1 MVTLTTALG
10 LLAVATALVDALML
24 HVLPEKERYQQAKY
38 EREDRRQLQ
47 EISRLEGN
55 EQQTSRPAGDMDRG
69 DAVTANQEE
78 SLDNASVEENDNES
92 SLMEPLL

>member
-1 MVTLTTALG
+1 MVTLATALG

-38 EREDRRQLQ
+38 EQEDRRRLQ
-47 EISRLEGN
+47 ESRLDGN
-55 EQQTSRPAGDMDRG
+55 EQQASRPAGDMDRG

-78 SLDNASVEENDNES
+78 TLDSAIVEENDNES
-92 SLMEPLL
+92 SLTEPLL